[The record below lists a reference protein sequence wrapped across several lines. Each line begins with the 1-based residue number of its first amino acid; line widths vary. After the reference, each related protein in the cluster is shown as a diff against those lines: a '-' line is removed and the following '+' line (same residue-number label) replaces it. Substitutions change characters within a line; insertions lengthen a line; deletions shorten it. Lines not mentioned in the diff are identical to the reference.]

1 MVKTKSKKSTCNY
14 KFIYITIFC
23 FLVCLDLIL
32 FALRKRHFN
41 SFYPLIQQLL
51 HTPGSDGTYA
61 QNYQDTW
68 FLRLAEVG
76 LHLYPLT
83 LTQLLITCTN
93 FSFSYFNHLLYR
105 HHLLYRLWIIPTPTR
120 PSLRPTISFNST
132 TNGTPVTRKVSF

>member
-23 FLVCLDLIL
+23 FLVCLDLVL

-76 LHLYPLT
+76 LHFYPFDPNT
-83 LTQLLITCTN
+83 AAIDT
-93 FSFSYFNHLLYR
+93 Y
-105 HHLLYRLWIIPTPTR
+105 
-120 PSLRPTISFNST
+120 
-132 TNGTPVTRKVSF
+132 

>member
-1 MVKTKSKKSTCNY
+1 MHVCIFYICVSLKQWLLDKKLMFCEFQVVVTLVVVVIIKDWYQNTFMVKTKSKKSTCNY
-14 KFIYITIFC
+14 KFTYITIFC

-76 LHLYPLT
+76 LHLYHWP
-83 LTQLLITCTN
+83 
-93 FSFSYFNHLLYR
+93 
-105 HHLLYRLWIIPTPTR
+105 
-120 PSLRPTISFNST
+120 
-132 TNGTPVTRKVSF
+132 